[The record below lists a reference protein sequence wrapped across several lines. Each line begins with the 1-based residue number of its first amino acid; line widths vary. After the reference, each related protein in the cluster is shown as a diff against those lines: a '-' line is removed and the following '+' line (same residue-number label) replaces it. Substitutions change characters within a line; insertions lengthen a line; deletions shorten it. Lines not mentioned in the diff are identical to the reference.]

1 MSPIGIFGG
10 TFDPIHYGHLRTAF
24 EMLQALRFGEL
35 RFVPSGDPPHR
46 GKIYAP
52 APLRLEMVRAATA
65 TEPRFVV
72 DDCEIRRQ
80 GPSYTIDTLAAMRLE
95 QPDAPMGL
103 ILGMDAFLGLTD
115 WHRWDE
121 ILNYAH
127 IVVAHRPGWRAPD
140 IGAIGELIS
149 EHGTH
154 RIDDLHEQRDQLIY
168 IHAVTQLEISSTE
181 IRDLVG
187 AGRDPRFLMPDVV
200 RDVIER
206 SNCYEETD
214 LSQKENHA

>member
-1 MSPIGIFGG
+1 
-10 TFDPIHYGHLRTAF
+10 
-24 EMLQALRFGEL
+24 
-35 RFVPSGDPPHR
+35 VPSGDPPHR
-46 GKIYAP
+46 GKTYAP
-52 APLRLEMVRAATA
+52 ATLRLDMVRAAIA
-65 TEPRFVV
+65 NEPRFVI
-72 DDCEIRRQ
+72 DDCEVRRQ
-80 GPSYTIDTLAAMRLE
+80 GPSYTVDTLAAMREE

-154 RIDDLHEQRDQLIY
+154 RIDDLHEQRDNRIY

-200 RDVIER
+200 RDIITE
-206 SNCYEETD
+206 SNCY
-214 LSQKENHA
+214 SKAS

>member
-46 GKIYAP
+46 GETYAP
-52 APLRLEMVRAATA
+52 ASLRLEMVRAATA
-65 TEPRFVV
+65 NEPRFVV
-72 DDCEIRRQ
+72 DDCEVRRQ
-80 GPSYTIDTLAAMRLE
+80 GPSYTVDTLAAMREE

-103 ILGMDAFLGLTD
+103 ILGMDAFLGLTN
-115 WHRWDE
+115 WRRWNE
-121 ILNYAH
+121 ILDYAH

-154 RIDDLHEQRDQLIY
+154 RIDDLHEQRDNLIY

-200 RDVIER
+200 RDIIVE
-206 SNCYEETD
+206 SNCYEE
-214 LSQKENHA
+214 K

>member
-24 EMLQALRFGEL
+24 EILQALRFGEI
-35 RFVPSGDPPHR
+35 RFVPTGDPPHR
-46 GKIYAP
+46 GASIAR
-52 APLRLEMVRAATA
+52 AALRFDMVCAATA
-65 TEPRFVV
+65 AETGFVV
-72 DDCEIRRQ
+72 DDCELRRN
-80 GPSYTIDTLAAMRLE
+80 GPSYTIDTLSAMRE
-95 QPDAPMGL
+95 EISDQPMGL
-103 ILGMDAFLGLTD
+103 ILGMDAFLGLTS

-121 ILNYAH
+121 LLDYAH

-140 IGAIGELIS
+140 IGPLGELLS

-154 RIDDLHEQRDQLIY
+154 RVDDLHKHREGFIH

-200 RDVIER
+200 RDVIMN
-206 SNCYEETD
+206 SGCY
-214 LSQKENHA
+214 K

>member
-24 EMLQALRFGEL
+24 EILQALRFGEI

-46 GKIYAP
+46 GASIAKA
-52 APLRLEMVRAATA
+52 ALRFDMVSAATA
-65 TEPRFVV
+65 AETGFVV
-72 DDCEIRRQ
+72 DDCELRRN
-80 GPSYTIDTLAAMRLE
+80 GPSYTIDTLSAMRE
-95 QPDAPMGL
+95 EISDQPMGL
-103 ILGMDAFLGLTD
+103 ILGMDAFLGLTS

-121 ILNYAH
+121 LLDYAH

-140 IGAIGELIS
+140 IGPLGELLS

-154 RIDDLHEQRDQLIY
+154 RVDDLHKHREGFIH

-200 RDVIER
+200 RDVIMN
-206 SNCYEETD
+206 SGCY
-214 LSQKENHA
+214 K